1 MSLTDQA
8 RAAEKQRVQE
18 VTEQIAV
25 KITELEEQVGQ
36 VQSDVVEIRKHYWD
50 EVTMDMSTSEDA
62 VESIASMRQQSE
74 VLSERER
81 THRQVTR
88 TLGKLRKLVH
98 FILAGS
104 ISLNVVNG
112 K

>member
-8 RAAEKQRVQE
+8 KAAEKQRVQK

-25 KITELEEQVGQ
+25 KIAELEEQAGL

-50 EVTMDMSTSEDA
+50 EVTMDMSTAEDA

-81 THRQVTR
+81 THRQAAST
-88 TLGKLRKLVH
+88 
-98 FILAGS
+98 S
-104 ISLNVVNG
+104 DC
-112 K
+112 